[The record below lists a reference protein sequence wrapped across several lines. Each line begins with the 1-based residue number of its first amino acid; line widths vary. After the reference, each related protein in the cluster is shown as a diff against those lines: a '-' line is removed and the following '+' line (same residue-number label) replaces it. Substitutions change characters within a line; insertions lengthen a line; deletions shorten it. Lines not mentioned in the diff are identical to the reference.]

1 VTEDEIVEF
10 FMKCGVL
17 KIDPINGKKKVR
29 IYTDKDGK

>member
-17 KIDPINGKKKVR
+17 KIDPTTAKKKVR
-29 IYTDKDGK
+29 IYTDAAGK